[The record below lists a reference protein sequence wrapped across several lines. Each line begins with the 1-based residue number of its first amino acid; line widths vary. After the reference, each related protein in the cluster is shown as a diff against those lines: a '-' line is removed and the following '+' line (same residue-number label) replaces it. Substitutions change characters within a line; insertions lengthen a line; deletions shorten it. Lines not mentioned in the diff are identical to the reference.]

1 MTKQTISVYSEDISL
16 FSLLDGYTPEEVKQ
30 NVDELMNRHI
40 KYIREGCELKFDVR
54 SYYDD
59 DMHVTLYVTRKE
71 TNEEYAKRLAK
82 EKAAKEATADKA
94 KAKRQKEYLKLKAE
108 FEGEN
113 NGS

>member
-40 KYIREGCELKFDVR
+40 KYIREGCELKFDVCT
-54 SYYDD
+54 YVDD
-59 DMHVTLYVTRKE
+59 VEVTLNITRKE

-94 KAKRQKEYLKLKAE
+94 KAQRQKEYLKLKAE
-108 FEGEN
+108 FEGDS
-113 NGS
+113 NGA